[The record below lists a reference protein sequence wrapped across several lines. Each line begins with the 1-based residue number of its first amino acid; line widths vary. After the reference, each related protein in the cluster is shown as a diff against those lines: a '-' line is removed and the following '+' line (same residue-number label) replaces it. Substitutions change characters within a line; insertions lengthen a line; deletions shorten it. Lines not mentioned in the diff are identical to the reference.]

1 MLGFN
6 NTLFF
11 ALEPN
16 LALENSRSIGY
27 RIARLLALVTFFAVF
42 TAALLQIVIQTKREL
57 ENREQSMQATAY
69 ALASAAGDAVAEDD
83 RPKAQS
89 ALTAIARIPDILM
102 ASIKLEDGRAI
113 ATMGQTA
120 YLANDV
126 VTQSDGSLSLL
137 YKGILPVSVDIVKG
151 GVVRGKLVMLGDIRG
166 LRSQIV
172 STIMT
177 ILIAALFAALVGVLA
192 SRPLQRRIVGPLTEL
207 TRTIHDIRTSR
218 NYASK
223 LQDDDTPDEAGVLVK
238 AFNGLVSDIR
248 LRDDALQK
256 LAYHDPLTG
265 LANRVSFQRTVDEWV
280 DRKYDGLTGAV
291 ALVNIHGFRA
301 MNDAF
306 SHSIGDALLMTVAAI
321 IKSAIREDVT
331 LARYGGDEFALLL
344 RNTET
349 TADVEMALARVQ
361 SAFFKPV
368 QIGELELHVN
378 LTAGAVLLAGRTG
391 QDAVVD
397 DILRHMDLALADAK
411 SQVAGKVQF
420 FKSELAESVQ
430 EDTALGQ
437 ALRQAAKVGAFDLH
451 YQAQFD
457 LQANRV
463 CGFEA
468 LVRWSHPVRGPISP
482 AVFIPL
488 AERIGLVSVIG
499 DWVLAEGCRQAAT
512 WRRQGL
518 PERIMSINVSP
529 AQILAAGFVEKVR
542 GALQKSGLPSRLLCL
557 ELTESM
563 FVGAKYADT
572 VIVLETLA
580 RDGVILALDDFGT
593 GYSSLSYL
601 SKLPFHTIKIDRAFV
616 AGADRN
622 QRKSGMLKS
631 IIDMIHALGMNVVA
645 EGAETAEEVA
655 LLQRLKVEKVQ
666 GYALAKPMA
675 REAALMR
682 ASEIDQ
688 RYQLKSA

>member
-1 MLGFN
+1 M
-6 NTLFF
+6 
-11 ALEPN
+11 
-16 LALENSRSIGY
+16 
-27 RIARLLALVTFFAVF
+27 VTFFAVF
-42 TAALLQIVIQTKREL
+42 SAALLQIVVQTKREL
-57 ENREQSMQATAY
+57 ENRAQSMQATAY
-69 ALASAAGDAVAEDD
+69 ALASAAGDAVAEQD

-89 ALTAIARIPDILM
+89 ALTAVARIPDILM
-102 ASIKLEDGRAI
+102 ASIELQDGRAI

-120 YLANDV
+120 YLTNDV

-151 GVVRGKLVMLGDIRG
+151 GIVHGKLVMLGDIRG
-166 LRSQIV
+166 LRSQII

-177 ILIAALFAALVGVLA
+177 ILVAALSAALVGVLA

-207 TRTIHDIRTSR
+207 TRAIQDIRTSR
-218 NYASK
+218 SYASK
-223 LQDDDTPDEAGVLVK
+223 LQDDDTPDEAGILVK

-280 DRKYDGLTGAV
+280 NRKYDGLTGAV

-321 IKSAIREDVT
+321 IKSAIRDDVT

-344 RNTET
+344 RDAET

-420 FKSELAESVQ
+420 FKQGLADEVR

-437 ALRQAAKVGAFDLH
+437 ALRHATKSGAFDLH

-457 LQANRV
+457 LQNCRV
-463 CGFEA
+463 AGFEA
-468 LVRWSHPVRGPISP
+468 LVRWTHPVRGPISP

-499 DWVLAEGCRQAAT
+499 DWVLNEGCRQAAT

-542 GALQKSGLPSRLLCL
+542 GALLKSGLPPHLLCL

-580 RDGVILALDDFGT
+580 ADGVVLALDDFGT
-593 GYSSLSYL
+593 GYSSLGYL
-601 SKLPFHTIKIDRAFV
+601 SKLPFHTIKVDRAFV
-616 AGADRN
+616 SGADRSS
-622 QRKSGMLKS
+622 RKSGMLKS
-631 IIDMIHALGMNVVA
+631 IVDMVHALGMTVVA

-655 LLQRLKVEKVQ
+655 LLQNLKVDKVQ
-666 GYALAKPMA
+666 GYALAKPMPK
-675 REAALMR
+675 EAALIR

>member
-1 MLGFN
+1 LGLGN
-6 NTLFF
+6 H
-11 ALEPN
+11 
-16 LALENSRSIGY
+16 RGIGH
-27 RIARLLALVTFFAVF
+27 RIARLLAVITFFAVF
-42 TAALLQIVIQTKREL
+42 TAAFLQIYLQTQREL
-57 ENREQSMQATAY
+57 ENRTQSLQDTAY
-69 ALASAAGDAVAEDD
+69 ALASSAGEAVSDEDKS
-83 RPKAQS
+83 KAQS
-89 ALTAIARIPDILM
+89 ALTAISRIPNILM
-102 ASIKLEDGRAI
+102 ASIQLQDGSAI
-113 ATMGQTA
+113 ATMGQAA
-120 YLANDV
+120 YLTNDV
-126 VTQSDGSLSLL
+126 VTQRDGAISLL
-137 YKGILPVSVDIVKG
+137 FKGILPVSVDIVKG
-151 GVVRGKLVMLGDIRG
+151 GIVRGKLVLLGDISNLRG
-166 LRSQIV
+166 QIF
-172 STIMT
+172 MT
-177 ILIAALFAALVGVLA
+177 MLTTLTAAVLAAFIGVIA

-207 TRTIHDIRTSR
+207 TKTIQDIRISR
-218 NYASK
+218 SYASK
-223 LQDDDTPDEAGVLVK
+223 LQDDNTPDEAGILVK

-280 DRKYDGLTGAV
+280 GRKFDRLTGAV

-331 LARYGGDEFALLL
+331 LARYGGDEFALLI
-344 RNTET
+344 RDAET

-378 LTAGAVLLAGRTG
+378 LTAGAVLLGGRTG

-411 SQVAGKVQF
+411 LQVAGKVQF
-420 FKSELAESVQ
+420 FKPELAQSVQ

-437 ALRQAAKVGAFDLH
+437 ALRQAAKVGAFELH

-457 LQANRV
+457 LRSSRV

-542 GALQKSGLPSRLLCL
+542 GALQKSGLPARLLCL

-622 QRKSGMLKS
+622 KRKSGMLKS

-655 LLQRLKVEKVQ
+655 ILQRFNVEKVQ
-666 GYALAKPMA
+666 GYALAKPLPKD
-675 REAALMR
+675 AALMR
-682 ASEIDQ
+682 AGEIDQ
-688 RYQLKSA
+688 RYIAMSA

>member
-1 MLGFN
+1 M
-6 NTLFF
+6 
-11 ALEPN
+11 
-16 LALENSRSIGY
+16 
-27 RIARLLALVTFFAVF
+27 VTFFAVF
-42 TAALLQIVIQTKREL
+42 SAALLQIVVQTKREL
-57 ENREQSMQATAY
+57 ENRAQSMQATAY
-69 ALASAAGDAVAEDD
+69 ALASAAGDAVAEQD

-89 ALTAIARIPDILM
+89 ALTAVARIPDILM
-102 ASIKLEDGRAI
+102 ASIELQDGRAI

-120 YLANDV
+120 YLTNDV

-151 GVVRGKLVMLGDIRG
+151 GIVHGKLVMLGDIRG
-166 LRSQIV
+166 LRSQII

-177 ILIAALFAALVGVLA
+177 ILVAALSAALVGVLA

-207 TRTIHDIRTSR
+207 TRAIQDIRTSR
-218 NYASK
+218 SYASK
-223 LQDDDTPDEAGVLVK
+223 LQDDDTPDEAGILVK

-280 DRKYDGLTGAV
+280 DRKYEGLTGAV

-321 IKSAIREDVT
+321 IKSAIRDDVT

-344 RNTET
+344 RDAET

-378 LTAGAVLLAGRTG
+378 LTAGAVLLLGRTG

-420 FKSELAESVQ
+420 FKQGLADEVR

-437 ALRQAAKVGAFDLH
+437 ALRHATKSGAFDLH

-457 LQANRV
+457 LQNCRV
-463 CGFEA
+463 AGFEA
-468 LVRWSHPVRGPISP
+468 LVRWTHPVRGPISP

-499 DWVLAEGCRQAAT
+499 DWVLNEGCRQAAT

-542 GALQKSGLPSRLLCL
+542 GALLKSGLPPHLLCL

-580 RDGVILALDDFGT
+580 ADGVVLALDDFGT
-593 GYSSLSYL
+593 GYSSLGYL
-601 SKLPFHTIKIDRAFV
+601 SKLPFHTIKVDRAFV
-616 AGADRN
+616 SGADRSS
-622 QRKSGMLKS
+622 RKSGMLKS
-631 IIDMIHALGMNVVA
+631 IVDMVHALGMTVVA

-655 LLQRLKVEKVQ
+655 LLQNLKVDKVQ
-666 GYALAKPMA
+666 GYALAKPMPK
-675 REAALMR
+675 EAALIR